1 MTISDIGEARRR
13 RDEHAALVAA
23 AAEWILTAHPVQVPW
38 NDSPD
43 FDAKWPGLDQSTRS
57 AIEATILKRLDDW
70 QAALIFTPDVT
81 EAAVDDA
88 IRSLPGRYEVCER
101 AATWLDLFPDRDRH
115 HPDFVRFFGDM
126 TAAELVL
133 TNAERLRRVIRASS
147 RP

>member
-1 MTISDIGEARRR
+1 MTVTDITEVRRR
-13 RDEHAALVAA
+13 RDEHAALVAN

-38 NDSPD
+38 IDSPD
-43 FDAKWPGLDQSTRS
+43 FHAKWPGLDHPTLS
-57 AIEATILKRLDDW
+57 AIEATILTRLDDW

-81 EAAVDDA
+81 EAAVDEA
-88 IRSLPGRYEVCER
+88 MRSLPGRYEVCER

-133 TNAERLRRVIRASS
+133 ANAERLRRVIRAN
-147 RP
+147 R